1 MKTVTVK
8 IIDKIGI
15 HARPA
20 SKIVQTTGKFESNI
34 SFKTNDKTANAKSV
48 INLMALGA
56 KFDTEVQ
63 IIAEGSDEEKAIE
76 SLVSVMKEEKLI

>member
-1 MKTVTVK
+1 MKTITVK

-20 SKIVQTTGKFESNI
+20 SKIVQTAGKFESNI

>member
-1 MKTVTVK
+1 MKTLTVK

-20 SKIVQTTGKFESNI
+20 SKIVQTASKFESNI

-56 KFDTEVQ
+56 KCDTEIQ
-63 IIAEGSDEEKAIE
+63 IIAEGSDEEKAID
-76 SLVSVMKEEKLI
+76 SLVAVMKEEKLI